1 MKSLII
7 YFSRAGENYEVGYID
22 KGNTEVVAEIVKE
35 LTGSDIFKVEPVVP
49 YSKEYLKCLE
59 EAQDR
64 IGNAPVKEL
73 PNITN
78 YELIYIMTPIYWNT
92 FAPEIE
98 TVLKTVN
105 FVGKTIRIVTTHEGS
120 GIGEVLNDIKK
131 LCMGANIDS
140 NTLSIYGSKV
150 YESREVIE
158 KWI

>member
-73 PNITN
+73 PDITN

-98 TVLKTVN
+98 TILKTVN

>member
-73 PNITN
+73 PDITN